1 MPRIAFIYHPAAED
15 ARMIRSLLMMLS
27 ISLLAACAKPAG
39 SQPALKTIENPSGGK
54 IVYGLVDGASSEA
67 GAMGMILSSLHRQ
80 YGDRPQ
86 VGKVFQ
92 VRDTNSAAV
101 FFTLIKRN
109 QGNTPIAGMLIASP
123 SGSGVEA
130 ALLTDEA
137 PRFGKS
143 INPMLKSLFAVWHAN
158 AQNASDS
165 LAKSSV
171 PVQALSPYVLP
182 DRSASVSLPA
192 GWKVDPTSGGGTI
205 LAAGPEGEG
214 VALDFPL
221 HAWNSRDPRVRRTM
235 QFAQGTGRNTGY
247 ARALYYPYGGDLGKT
262 FVDLLQMR
270 ARINNQPALTMQVE
284 SETAVAG
291 AAGSRCAR
299 LQGRLDTN
307 DGRGRKEFNTVFC
320 SGALSPMGQYANIA
334 FHTAVPEADAA
345 QERATMAAIL
355 NSFQVN
361 MGVVNREAAAL
372 AAPAIEQ
379 IHAIG
384 RAAAAQAQQAHA
396 MEDRHNQAVE
406 ARWNSQDKQNEAFSN
421 YLLDQTVISD
431 NQNNAH
437 ATVWNQTADALVKA
451 NPSRFG
457 YVDTPNYWKGVDY

>member
-1 MPRIAFIYHPAAED
+1 MT
-15 ARMIRSLLMMLS
+15 MIRHLLMMLP
-27 ISLLAACAKPAG
+27 ISLMAVFATPIY
-39 SQPALKTIENPSGGK
+39 SQTALKTIDNPSGGK
-54 IVYGLVDGASSEA
+54 IVYGLVDGAGSEA
-67 GAMGMILSSLHRQ
+67 AAMGMILSSLHRQ

-92 VRDTNSAAV
+92 VRDSNSAAV

-109 QGNTPIAGMLIASP
+109 QGNAPIAGMLIASP
-123 SGSGVEA
+123 SGTGVEA

-137 PRFGKS
+137 SRFGTN
-143 INPMLKSLFAVWHAN
+143 INPMLKSLFVAWHPGAPTRT
-158 AQNASDS
+158 Q
-165 LAKSSV
+165 SSAAGSQAGSA
-171 PVQALSPYVLP
+171 PPQALNPYTLP

-205 LAAGPEGEG
+205 LATGPNGEG

-221 HAWNSRDPRVRRTM
+221 NAWNSSDPRVQRTM
-235 QFAQGTGRNTGY
+235 QFAQGAGRNTGY
-247 ARALYYPYGGDLGKT
+247 ARALYYPHGVDLGKT

-270 ARINNQPALTMQVE
+270 ARMNNQPLSMQVE
-284 SETAVAG
+284 SETAAPA

-299 LQGRLDTN
+299 LQGHLDTN
-307 DGRGRKEFNTVFC
+307 DGKGRKEFNTVFC
-320 SGALSPMGQYANIA
+320 SGSLSPMGQYANIA
-334 FHTAVPEADAA
+334 FHTAVPEAGAA
-345 QERATMAAIL
+345 QQRATMTAIL

-361 MGVVNREAAAL
+361 MSVVNREAANL

-384 RAAAAQAQQAHA
+384 RAAAAQAQQTHA

-406 ARWNSQDKQNEAFSN
+406 ARWDSQDKGSQAFSN

-431 NQNNAH
+431 NQNSAH
-437 ATVWNQTADALVKA
+437 ATVWNQTADALVKG

-457 YVDTPNYWKGVDY
+457 YVDTPNFWKGVDY

>member
-1 MPRIAFIYHPAAED
+1 MNRLFLPI
-15 ARMIRSLLMMLS
+15 LS
-27 ISLLAACAKPAG
+27 IAVLAAFTTPLH
-39 SQPALKTIENPSGGK
+39 SQTALKTIDNPTGGK
-54 IVYGLVDGASSEA
+54 IVYGLVDGAGSEA
-67 GAMGMILSSLHRQ
+67 AAMGIILSSLHRQ

-92 VRDTNSAAV
+92 VRDSNSAAV

-109 QGNTPIAGMLIASP
+109 QANAPVAGMLIASP
-123 SGSGVEA
+123 SGDGVEA

-137 PRFGKS
+137 ARFGAT
-143 INPMLKSLFAVWHAN
+143 INPMLKSLFTAWHPG
-158 AQNASDS
+158 AQARTQSSDARS
-165 LAKSSV
+165 
-171 PVQALSPYVLP
+171 QAGSAPPPALNPFTLP
-182 DRSASVSLPA
+182 DKSASVSLPA
-192 GWKVDPTSGGGTI
+192 GWKVDPGSGGGTI
-205 LAAGPEGEG
+205 LATGPNGEG

-221 HAWNSRDPRVRRTM
+221 HAWNSGDPRVQRTM
-235 QFAQGTGRNTGY
+235 QFAQGAGRNTGY
-247 ARALYYPYGGDLGKT
+247 ARALYYPHGGDLGKT

-270 ARINNQPALTMQVE
+270 ARMNGQPALSMQVE
-284 SETAVAG
+284 SETAAPA

-299 LQGRLDTN
+299 LQGHVDTN
-307 DGRGRKEFNTVFC
+307 DGKGRKEFNTVFC
-320 SGALSPMGQYANIA
+320 SGPLSPMGQYMNIA
-334 FHTAVPEADAA
+334 FHTAVPEASAA
-345 QERATMAAIL
+345 RQRATMAAIL

-379 IHAIG
+379 IHAVG

-406 ARWNSQDKQNEAFSN
+406 ARWDSQDKRSQAFSN

-431 NQNNAH
+431 NQNSAH
-437 ATVWNQTADALVKA
+437 ATVWNQTADALVKQ

-457 YVDTPNYWKGVDY
+457 YVDTPNFWKGVDY

>member
-1 MPRIAFIYHPAAED
+1 
-15 ARMIRSLLMMLS
+15 MIRRLLMMLS
-27 ISLLAACAKPAG
+27 IALLAACTKSGG
-39 SQPALKTIENPSGGK
+39 SQTALKTIDNSSGGK

-80 YGDRPQ
+80 YGDKPQ

-92 VRDTNSAAV
+92 VRDSNSAAV

-109 QGNTPIAGMLIASP
+109 QGNAPIAGMLIASP
-123 SGSGVEA
+123 SGAGVEA

-137 PRFGKS
+137 SRFGMS
-143 INPMLKSLFAVWHAN
+143 VNPMLRSLFAVWHPGTPART
-158 AQNASDS
+158 Q
-165 LAKSSV
+165 SSAAGSQSG
-171 PVQALSPYVLP
+171 PAPPQALNPYTLP
-182 DRSASVSLPA
+182 DGSASVALPA
-192 GWKVDPTSGGGTI
+192 DWKVDPSSGGGTI
-205 LAAGPEGEG
+205 FATGPRGEG

-221 HAWNSRDPRVRRTM
+221 HAWNSSDPRVQRTM
-235 QFAQGTGRNTGY
+235 QFARGAGRNTAY

-262 FVDLLQMR
+262 FVDLVQMR
-270 ARINNQPALTMQVE
+270 ARMNNQPTLTMQVE
-284 SETAVAG
+284 NETAVPA

-307 DGRGRKEFNTVFC
+307 DGKGRKEFNTVFC
-320 SGALSPMGQYANIA
+320 SGALSRMGQYANIA
-334 FHTAVPEADAA
+334 FHTAVPEAGAA

-396 MEDRHNQAVE
+396 MEDRQNQAVE
-406 ARWNSQDKQNEAFSN
+406 ARWNSQDKHNQAFSN

-431 NQNNAH
+431 NQNSAH
-437 ATVWNQTADALVKA
+437 ATVWNQTADALVKG

>member
-1 MPRIAFIYHPAAED
+1 
-15 ARMIRSLLMMLS
+15 MIRRLCGMLP
-27 ISLLAACAKPAG
+27 IALWAVFAAPVH
-39 SQPALKTIENPSGGK
+39 SQTALKTIDNPAGGK

-92 VRDTNSAAV
+92 VRDSNSAAV

-109 QGNTPIAGMLIASP
+109 QGNAPIAGMLIASP
-123 SGSGVEA
+123 SGAGVEA

-137 PRFGKS
+137 ARFGTT
-143 INPMLKSLFAVWHAN
+143 INPMLKSLFAAWHPGALN
-158 AQNASDS
+158 PGGSQGGSAPA
-165 LAKSSV
+165 
-171 PVQALSPYVLP
+171 QALSPYVLP

-192 GWKVDPTSGGGTI
+192 GWKVDPSSGGGTI
-205 LAAGPEGEG
+205 LATGPHGEG

-221 HAWNSRDPRVRRTM
+221 HAWNSNDPRVRQTM
-235 QFAQGTGRNTGY
+235 QFAQGAGRNTSY

-262 FVDLLQMR
+262 FVDLLQLR
-270 ARINNQPALTMQVE
+270 ARMNNQSALSMQVE
-284 SETAVAG
+284 SKTAAPA

-299 LQGRLDTN
+299 LQGHLDTN
-307 DGRGRKEFNTVFC
+307 DGKGRQEFNTVFC
-320 SGALSPMGQYANIA
+320 SGTLSPMGQYGNIA
-334 FHTAVPEADAA
+334 FHTTVPEASAA
-345 QERATMAAIL
+345 QQRATMASIL

-361 MGVVNREAAAL
+361 TGVVNREAAAL

-384 RAAAAQAQQAHA
+384 RAAAAQAQQAH
-396 MEDRHNQAVE
+396 ESSDRHNQAVE
-406 ARWNSQDKQNEAFSN
+406 ARWDSQDKRNQAFSN

-431 NQNNAH
+431 NQNSAH
-437 ATVWNQTADALVKA
+437 ATVWNQTADALVKG

-457 YVDTPNYWKGVDY
+457 YVDTPNFWKGVDY

>member
-1 MPRIAFIYHPAAED
+1 
-15 ARMIRSLLMMLS
+15 MIRRLLMMLS
-27 ISLLAACAKPAG
+27 IAILAACTKPAG
-39 SQPALKTIENPSGGK
+39 SQTELKTVDNPSGGK
-54 IVYGLVDGASSEA
+54 IVYGLVDGASGEA
-67 GAMGMILSSLHRQ
+67 GAMGMILNSLHRQ
-80 YGDRPQ
+80 YGDKPQ

-92 VRDTNSAAV
+92 VRDSNSAAV

-109 QGNTPIAGMLIASP
+109 QGNAPIAGLLIASP
-123 SGSGVEA
+123 SGAGFEA

-137 PRFGKS
+137 SRFGKT
-143 INPMLKSLFAVWHAN
+143 INPMLKSLFAVWHPG
-158 AQNASDS
+158 AQNPAGP
-165 LAKSSV
+165 LAKSA
-171 PVQALSPYVLP
+171 PTQALSSYVLP

-192 GWKVDPTSGGGTI
+192 GWKVDPSSGGGTI
-205 LAAGPEGEG
+205 LANGPQGEG

-221 HAWNSRDPRVRRTM
+221 HAWNSRDPRVQRTM
-235 QFAQGTGRNTGY
+235 QFAQGAGRNTAY

-270 ARINNQPALTMQVE
+270 ARLNNQPALSMQVE
-284 SETAVAG
+284 SETAVPA

-299 LQGRLDTN
+299 LQGRLESN
-307 DGRGRKEFNTVFC
+307 DGKGRKEFNTVFC
-320 SGALSPMGQYANIA
+320 SGTLSPMGQYANIA
-334 FHTAVPEADAA
+334 FHSAVPEASAA
-345 QERATMAAIL
+345 QERATMVAIL

-361 MGVVNREAAAL
+361 MGIVNREAAAL

-379 IHAIG
+379 IHAVG

-406 ARWNSQDKQNEAFSN
+406 ARWDSQDKHNQAFSN

-431 NQNNAH
+431 NQNSGH
-437 ATVWNQTADALVKA
+437 ATVWNQTADALVKG

-457 YVDTPNYWKGVDY
+457 YVDTPNFWKGVDY